1 MKMHRFLLFVLVL
14 ILTIGFC
21 TSVYAAAAE
30 DNPANATDST
40 GSKAIAAAIVTG
52 IAAGAGAIGM
62 GISTGKAY
70 ESIARQPDAEDKI
83 RGSMFLGLIFIET
96 AIIYALVV
104 AILVIFVL

>member
-30 DNPANATDST
+30 DNPADATDST
-40 GSKAIAAAIVTG
+40 GSKA